1 MILFFITFFNADSRF
16 STSRF
21 TEMLSK
27 SERTVVSSGP
37 AIMPN
42 GSPVYEIFL
51 FSKTF
56 MTVLLIFIDF
66 APGISFSVKK

>member
-1 MILFFITFFNADSRF
+1 
-16 STSRF
+16 
-21 TEMLSK
+21 MLSK

-37 AIMPN
+37 AIIPR

-51 FSKTF
+51 LSKTLI
-56 MTVLLIFIDF
+56 TVLLIFIDF